1 MLTALRSGDIL
12 SVEKTIDG
20 ALFERK
26 VDCLPRDCGWEA
38 YMLGVEFKKA
48 PPTVYVI
55 HYQNGRVHRSGSGL
69 SFWYFSPVST
79 IVEVP
84 MASAD
89 WPFVFRE
96 VTADFQDATLQGQL
110 TYRIIDPQKLAT
122 LLDFTVDTRGEY
134 TSADEPPEP
143 LLGQRLVNAAQVI
156 AKGIIEHMTLKAVL
170 GSADTIVPLML
181 SALRSSDTVKMLGVE
196 ILDLSILSI
205 KPTPEMS
212 RALEAESREIIQQ
225 RADQAIYAR
234 RNAAVEEER
243 RIKESELNT
252 EIAVETKKRQI
263 RETKIAAD
271 IAVEEQ
277 RTVLI
282 EKQVD
287 NDRKEADSKAYALEA
302 SLKPVQEVDWRT
314 LMAIGS
320 RNGDPRF
327 AISLAFQQLAENA
340 NKIGQLNLTPD
351 LLQSLL
357 NTGDGQHVRKDNRG
371 HA

>member
-1 MLTALRSGDIL
+1 
-12 SVEKTIDG
+12 
-20 ALFERK
+20 
-26 VDCLPRDCGWEA
+26 
-38 YMLGVEFKKA
+38 MLGVEFKKA
-48 PPTVYVI
+48 PPTVFVI
-55 HYQNGRVHRSGSGL
+55 QYQNGRVHRSGSGL
-69 SFWYFSPVST
+69 TFWYFAPVST

-84 MASAD
+84 LASAD
-89 WPFVFRE
+89 WPFVFKE
-96 VTADFQDATLQGQL
+96 VTADFQEATLQGQL
-110 TYRIIDPQKLAT
+110 TYRVIDPQRLAM
-122 LLDFTVDTRGEY
+122 LMDFTVNSRGVY
-134 TSADEPPEP
+134 TSAEEPPEQ

-156 AKGIIEHMTLKAVL
+156 AKGIIEHMSLKAVL

-181 SALRSSDTVKMLGVE
+181 NALRESETVRMLGVE
-196 ILDLSILSI
+196 ILDMSILSI

-282 EKQVD
+282 EKQVE
-287 NDRKEADSKAYALEA
+287 NDRKEADSRAYALEA
-302 SLKPVQEVDWRT
+302 TLKPVQSVDWRT

-340 NKIGQLNLTPD
+340 SKIGTLNLTPD

-357 NTGDGQHVRKDNRG
+357 STGESQNVRKDNRS
-371 HA
+371 HS